1 MADKSPKEAE
11 RLERMIDGLEE
22 YITTASDAEI
32 LEAAREEGRDIPETS
47 KRVKGMLRRAV
58 RSHQQ
63 VQLIAARKGF
73 ERDTAA
79 MAAAEFEI
87 PKTIEGRRELFM
99 AAMAQLPQL
108 QPAFTFQNREFK
120 DFSDDD
126 IEIQL
131 RKMALLDLLSKV
143 KLPEK
148 E

>member
-1 MADKSPKEAE
+1 MPDKSPKEAE

-22 YITTASDAEI
+22 YITTAPDAEI
-32 LEAAREEGRDIPETS
+32 LEAAREEGRNAAETS
-47 KRVKGMLRRAV
+47 NRVKGILRRAV

-63 VQLIAARKGF
+63 LQLMAAREGYK
-73 ERDTAA
+73 RDAAA

-87 PKTIEGRRELFM
+87 PKTVAGRRELFM
-99 AAMAQLPQL
+99 AAMVQLPSF
-108 QPAFTFQNREFK
+108 QPAFTLQNREFK
-120 DFSDDD
+120 DLSDED

>member
-11 RLERMIDGLEE
+11 RLDRMIDGLEE

-32 LEAAREEGRDIPETS
+32 LEAAREDGRDIAETS
-47 KRVKGMLRRAV
+47 NRVKGKLRRAV
-58 RSHQQ
+58 RLHQQ
-63 VQLIAARKGF
+63 MQLIAAREGYK
-73 ERDTAA
+73 RDSAA

-87 PKTIEGRRELFM
+87 PKTVEGRWELFM
-99 AAMAQLPQL
+99 AAMTQLPQL

-120 DFSDDD
+120 DFTDDD

-143 KLPEK
+143 KLAEK

>member
-11 RLERMIDGLEE
+11 RLDRMIDGLEE
-22 YITTASDAEI
+22 YITTAPDTEI
-32 LEAAREEGRDIPETS
+32 LDSAREDGRDIAGTS
-47 KRVKGMLRRAV
+47 SRVKGMLRRAV

-63 VQLIAARKGF
+63 LQLIAAREGYK
-73 ERDTAA
+73 RDSAA
-79 MAAAEFEI
+79 MAATEFEI
-87 PKTIEGRRELFM
+87 PKTLEARRELFM
-99 AAMAQLPQL
+99 AAMTQLPQL

-120 DFSDDD
+120 DFSDND